1 MCVLGVL
8 RVWKCQ
14 RFPSPLSSMLLFWML
29 LETGRGVSHSHGH
42 KLSMGCRNNMRD
54 SMDSEQGRDA
64 RSFQVNDPNAK
75 CQELLLGDICRF
87 WKKCPHRHADEATR
101 AQLVTVLISRT
112 SEALICW
119 S

>member
-54 SMDSEQGRDA
+54 SMDSEA
-64 RSFQVNDPNAK
+64 RA
-75 CQELLLGDICRF
+75 
-87 WKKCPHRHADEATR
+87 
-101 AQLVTVLISRT
+101 
-112 SEALICW
+112 
-119 S
+119 